1 MVSHN
6 DPFLFFSHL
15 LSDLNFSHAC
25 SLFVALEHFLFS
37 HWLELS
43 SCCPYYTQQNFNPCS
58 TRKKLK
64 TTSSL
69 TLLSRSFQ
77 YQAVTNV
84 SSSSLCILHTSS
96 YVSSSSYHKSF
107 SRCVS
112 TQQNEPAYFIH
123 LQKIQVYEAQHKH
136 GDRSLQPVS
145 PKYDFGIRKP
155 YKHFLIEFA
164 NVRSWV

>member
-69 TLLSRSFQ
+69 TLLSRSILGRHKRELKFFVHTSHIELRIIIKLPQ
-77 YQAVTNV
+77 KLL
-84 SSSSLCILHTSS
+84 SLCI
-96 YVSSSSYHKSF
+96 
-107 SRCVS
+107 
-112 TQQNEPAYFIH
+112 N
-123 LQKIQVYEAQHKH
+123 
-136 GDRSLQPVS
+136 
-145 PKYDFGIRKP
+145 
-155 YKHFLIEFA
+155 
-164 NVRSWV
+164 NVAK

>member
-64 TTSSL
+64 STSSL
-69 TLLSRSFQ
+69 TLLSTRLSGECDADAKTA
-77 YQAVTNV
+77 AVICLAVCLMLN
-84 SSSSLCILHTSS
+84 
-96 YVSSSSYHKSF
+96 
-107 SRCVS
+107 S
-112 TQQNEPAYFIH
+112 TFD
-123 LQKIQVYEAQHKH
+123 QVVVV
-136 GDRSLQPVS
+136 L
-145 PKYDFGIRKP
+145 
-155 YKHFLIEFA
+155 L
-164 NVRSWV
+164 

>member
-6 DPFLFFSHL
+6 DPFPFFSHL
-15 LSDLNFSHAC
+15 SISPLKKLLQWISHAC

-69 TLLSRSFQ
+69 TLLSRSILGRHKRELKFFVHTSHIELRINIKLLQ
-77 YQAVTNV
+77 KLL
-84 SSSSLCILHTSS
+84 SLCI
-96 YVSSSSYHKSF
+96 
-107 SRCVS
+107 
-112 TQQNEPAYFIH
+112 
-123 LQKIQVYEAQHKH
+123 
-136 GDRSLQPVS
+136 
-145 PKYDFGIRKP
+145 
-155 YKHFLIEFA
+155 
-164 NVRSWV
+164 NVAK